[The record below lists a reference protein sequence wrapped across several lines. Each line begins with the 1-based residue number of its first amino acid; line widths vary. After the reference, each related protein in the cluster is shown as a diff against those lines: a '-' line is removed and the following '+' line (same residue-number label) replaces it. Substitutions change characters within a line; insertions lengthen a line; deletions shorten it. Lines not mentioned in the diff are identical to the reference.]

1 MKENKI
7 EFELWA
13 IRYNN
18 GDCCEYEEEED
29 TGVYFEDKEDAVTYL
44 KNKADII
51 INEINDLDNY
61 NFDNID
67 KDVVNIFVKENE
79 NHISR
84 CESLFEEIDID
95 ELRENGSQALNCH
108 DFLIRSY
115 SQEKIEIY
123 KKGEQKNEKL

>member
-1 MKENKI
+1 MGKNKI

-13 IRYNN
+13 IIYNN
-18 GDCCEYEEEED
+18 GDCCEYEEEEN

-79 NHISR
+79 NHISN
-84 CESLFEEIDID
+84 CESLFEEIDINK
-95 ELRENGSQALNCH
+95 LREKGSKVLSYH

-115 SQEKIEIY
+115 SQEKIKIY
-123 KKGEQKNEKL
+123 KKGEIK